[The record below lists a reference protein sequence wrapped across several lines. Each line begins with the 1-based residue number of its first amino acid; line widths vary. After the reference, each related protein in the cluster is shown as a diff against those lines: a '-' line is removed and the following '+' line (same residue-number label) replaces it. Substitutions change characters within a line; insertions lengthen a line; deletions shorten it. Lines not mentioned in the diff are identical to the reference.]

1 MERAYK
7 QAKDYF
13 PGLKEA
19 ELPKYILVSD
29 FARFALYDLETG
41 NKRTFT
47 IEQFH
52 QNIELFGFIAGYHQN
67 TNLKSKTL
75 LILKRQKNGETP

>member
-52 QNIELFGFIAGYHQN
+52 QNIELFGFIAGYHQKHEFKEQDPVN
-67 TNLKSKTL
+67 IEAAEKW
-75 LILKRQKNGETP
+75 ETP